1 MIGHV
6 VGVAAFQ
13 ALLKGIGTVLAYIYK
28 LVPNYGVA
36 IILLTVAIRVILLP
50 LGVKQIRSMQGMQVI
65 QPKIKALQQK
75 YKGGDRQKLN
85 EEMMALYKTHGVNPL
100 SGCLPL
106 LAQFPVLIALFAVLR
121 VPGGLVHI
129 PVGNPAT
136 PHNLHTAI
144 VRQDTNFLGANL
156 LCNALQ
162 AGHEVTITVKK
173 GAPPP
178 EIKTLSCGRGVPV
191 RIPFYV
197 LAALMIG
204 TTFYQQRQMQRVTPA
219 GANPQQQMMTRIMPV
234 LFGIW
239 GFVFPAGLVVYWIT
253 TNLMMIAQQQFLISR
268 RHLGNVSADT
278 SNGARKPGPATKSL
292 TDGKNPSRRPA
303 TGPNK
308 SGGRPGTSN
317 GNKNSSGKPKSGA
330 AGGQKSSPAQ
340 RGAPPKSRGAG
351 SGTPD
356 ATGGRD
362 AGDRKKRRKR

>member
-1 MIGHV
+1 MTLLL
-6 VGVAAFQ
+6 GVAWFQ

-50 LGVKQIRSMQGMQVI
+50 LGVKQIRSMQGMQAI

-121 VPGGLVHI
+121 VPGGIVHI
-129 PVGNPAT
+129 PET
-136 PHNLHTAI
+136 SRLHTAI
-144 VRQDTNFLGANL
+144 IQQDTHFLGANL

-162 AGHEVTITVKK
+162 AGHDVNIVVKK
-173 GAPPP
+173 GDPPP
-178 EIKTLSCGRGVPV
+178 QIKTLSCGKGIPV
-191 RIPFYV
+191 RIPFYA

-219 GANPQQQMMTRIMPV
+219 GANPQQQMMTRIMPI
-234 LFGIW
+234 LFGVW

-268 RHLGNVSADT
+268 GHLGNVAADS
-278 SNGARKPGPATKSL
+278 SNGGRKPGNAAKRLAAGKS
-292 TDGKNPSRRPA
+292 GSQRP
-303 TGPNK
+303 TSGSNK
-308 SGGRPGTSN
+308 TGGRPGSSN
-317 GNKNSSGKPKSGA
+317 GNKSGSGKPKSGA
-330 AGGQKSSPAQ
+330 GGGQKRTAAQ

-351 SGTPD
+351 ASTPE
-356 ATGGRD
+356 ASGGRD